1 MFQKKNKEELESLKP
16 EELAAHRKELMVR
29 KAELLQKKKAGAIT
43 DEEQSELDELAVYLV
58 AVDKLAAKKP
68 TTGLG
73 ATAPEAEQP
82 KPERPKPEQPKPEQ
96 PKPAGAVQVQYV
108 PPKGEEN
115 VAVLRLTKGR
125 RFNPDTG
132 EREAPVFTQ
141 KFNASEYRLFMAH
154 YKSLGYTIE
163 EVVYDPFK

>member
-1 MFQKKNKEELESLKP
+1 MYQKKNKEELENLKP

-43 DEEQSELDELAVYLV
+43 DEEQSELEELAVYLV
-58 AVDKLAAKKP
+58 GVDKLAAKKP

-73 ATAPEAEQP
+73 ATAPEAE
-82 KPERPKPEQPKPEQ
+82 KPVEQSKPVEQPKTI
-96 PKPAGAVQVQYV
+96 GYV
-108 PPKGEEN
+108 PPKGEES

-132 EREAPVFTQ
+132 AREAPVFTQ
-141 KFNASEYRLFMAH
+141 KFNASEYRLFMVH

-163 EVVYDPFK
+163 EVVYNPFK

>member
-29 KAELLQKKKAGAIT
+29 KAELLQKKKAGAIA

-82 KPERPKPEQPKPEQ
+82 KPEQPKPT
-96 PKPAGAVQVQYV
+96 GAVQVKYV

>member
-1 MFQKKNKEELESLKP
+1 MYQKKNKEELESLKP

-58 AVDKLAAKKP
+58 AVDKLAAKKS

-82 KPERPKPEQPKPEQ
+82 KLEEPKPEQPK
-96 PKPAGAVQVQYV
+96 ATSYV

-141 KFNASEYRLFMAH
+141 KFNASEYRLFMTH

-163 EVVYDPFK
+163 EIMYNPFK

>member
-1 MFQKKNKEELESLKP
+1 MFQKKNEQELESLKP
-16 EELAAHRKELMVR
+16 EELAAHQKKLMVR
-29 KAELLQKKKAGAIT
+29 KAELLQKKKDGVIA
-43 DEEQSELDELAVYLV
+43 DEEQAELDDLAVYLV
-58 AVDKLAAKKP
+58 AVSKLIKEP
-68 TTGLG
+68 TTAG
-73 ATAPEAEQP
+73 
-82 KPERPKPEQPKPEQ
+82 KPEQAKSR
-96 PKPAGAVQVQYV
+96 AYV
-108 PPKGEEN
+108 PPMGEEN

-163 EVVYDPFK
+163 EVIYNPFEK

>member
-1 MFQKKNKEELESLKP
+1 MYQKKNKEELESLKP

-29 KAELLQKKKAGAIT
+29 KAELLQKKKASAIT

-73 ATAPEAEQP
+73 ATAPEV
-82 KPERPKPEQPKPEQ
+82 EQPKPEQ
-96 PKPAGAVQVQYV
+96 PKPVGAVQVKYV
-108 PPKGEEN
+108 PPEGEEN

-163 EVVYDPFK
+163 EVVYNPFK

>member
-29 KAELLQKKKAGAIT
+29 KAELLQKKKASAIT

-73 ATAPEAEQP
+73 ATAPEV
-82 KPERPKPEQPKPEQ
+82 EQPKPEQ
-96 PKPAGAVQVQYV
+96 PKPTGAVQVKYV
-108 PPKGEEN
+108 PPEGEEN

>member
-1 MFQKKNKEELESLKP
+1 MYQKKNKEELESLKP

-29 KAELLQKKKAGAIT
+29 KAELLQKKKASAIT

-82 KPERPKPEQPKPEQ
+82 KPEQSKPV
-96 PKPAGAVQVQYV
+96 GAVQVKYV
-108 PPKGEEN
+108 PPEGEEN

-163 EVVYDPFK
+163 EVVYNPFK

>member
-82 KPERPKPEQPKPEQ
+82 KPEQPKPT
-96 PKPAGAVQVQYV
+96 GAVQVKYV
-108 PPKGEEN
+108 PPEGEEN

-163 EVVYDPFK
+163 EVIYNPFK

>member
-1 MFQKKNKEELESLKP
+1 MYQKKNKEELESLKP

-29 KAELLQKKKAGAIT
+29 KAELLQKKRAGAIT
-43 DEEQSELDELAVYLV
+43 DEEQSELDELAIYLV

-73 ATAPEAEQP
+73 ATAPEAE
-82 KPERPKPEQPKPEQ
+82 KPTEQ
-96 PKPAGAVQVQYV
+96 PKPAGAVQVKYV